1 MTGLFKERTPVN
13 RARNIFM
20 TAFGAVNDTEQVF
33 IEKCPGRILAVPLT
47 ATRNVPHYRRAAMDG
62 YAVRSSDTIGASSTA
77 PVMLHIDDE
86 VIEGTCVRVHTG
98 SLIPEGADAVVMV
111 EYTTSVGDV
120 VEIKTQ
126 VHPNK
131 HVGQIGEDIKEN
143 DTVFS
148 QGHMLRPCD
157 AAVLASL
164 GINKVTVY
172 KKPSVSVIP
181 TGNEI
186 VPRTTSDLPQSGEV
200 IETNGLMA
208 GLYIEKWGGI
218 PEYCDIIPDNPELIK
233 NAIQSQLDSDLIIL
247 CGGTS
252 VGERDHVP
260 EIVESLGEVLVH
272 GVSMSPGKPI
282 ALGIIGDV
290 PVICLPGYPVAG
302 LVGLFMFA
310 RPALRKLGHV
320 PDIPDTTV
328 KAELSDKIPS
338 KEGYMTFSR
347 VILDTNTTGS
357 IAYPVMT
364 SGAGVLSSVA
374 KSDGIVIVPENLE
387 GYEKGQK
394 VDVVLIE

>member
-1 MTGLFKERTPVN
+1 MTGLFKDRTEVN
-13 RARNIFM
+13 KARNIFLN
-20 TAFGAVNDTEQVF
+20 AFGTVDDTEQVF
-33 IEKCPGRILAVPLT
+33 IEKCPGRILALPVT
-47 ATRNVPHYRRAAMDG
+47 STRNVPHYRRAAMDG
-62 YAVRSSDTIGASSTA
+62 YAVRSSDTIGASPTA
-77 PVMLHIDDE
+77 SLMLELDDE
-86 VIEGTCVRVHTG
+86 VTDGTCVRVHTG
-98 SLIPEGADAVVMV
+98 SLVPEGADAVVMV
-111 EYTTSVGDV
+111 EDTTPVGDM

-164 GINKVTVY
+164 GINRITVY
-172 KKPSVSVIP
+172 KKPRVAVIP
-181 TGNEI
+181 TGNEL
-186 VPRTTSDLPQSGEV
+186 VPQSTSSLPLPGEV
-200 IETNGLMA
+200 VETNGLMA
-208 GLYIEKWGGI
+208 DLYIEKWGGVCK
-218 PEYCDIIPDNPELIK
+218 YCDIIPDNPELIK
-233 NAIQSQLDSDLIIL
+233 NAIQSQLNSNLIIL

-260 EIVESLGEVLVH
+260 EMVESLGEVLVH

-282 ALGIIGDV
+282 ALGIIEGV

-347 VILDTNTTGS
+347 VILDTTDL

-374 KSDGIVIVPENLE
+374 KSNGLVIVPENLE